1 MSKYKWVCQSSVK
14 DLNKLSLQN
23 GQQGIYILIEGRGI
37 HSKKYQEGGNIF
49 DKKKL
54 EEILEGDIYS
64 TIHTYMRI

>member
-37 HSKKYQEGGNIF
+37 YSKKYQEGGNIF
-49 DKKKL
+49 DKRK
-54 EEILEGDIYS
+54 
-64 TIHTYMRI
+64 